1 MTTNSRITL
10 VAAIAGT
17 LFVAVTVIAAVATN
31 NGRSRAVERP
41 VTDTLATT
49 VNTRCDAFTEVYDLI
64 FQLRLEHPDIVMAQT
79 IEESGHYS
87 SALYIEGHNCTGMR
101 VPSARPTTAVST
113 LYGHARYES
122 VRDCIVD
129 YALWQS
135 SYAKGLTRDEY
146 FALLDRTYAA
156 TEGYSDRLRRIIH
169 DNSL

>member
-10 VAAIAGT
+10 AAAIAGT
-17 LFVAVTVIAAVATN
+17 LFAAAVVVAAVAADN
-31 NGRSRAVERP
+31 MKSERAANP
-41 VTDTLATT
+41 VADSTAMT
-49 VNTRCDAFTEVYDLI
+49 VDTRCDAFTEVYDLI

-87 SALYIEGHNCTGMR
+87 SALHIEGNNCTGMR
-101 VPSARPTTAVST
+101 VPSARPTTAVGT

-156 TEGYSDRLRRIIH
+156 KEGYSDRLRRIIH

>member
-17 LFVAVTVIAAVATN
+17 LFVAVTVIAAMTAQRT
-31 NGRSRAVERP
+31 SRAVERP

-101 VPSARPTTAVST
+101 VPSARPTTAVGT

-156 TEGYSDRLRRIIH
+156 KGGYSDRLRRLIL

>member
-17 LFVAVTVIAAVATN
+17 LFVAVTVIAAMTAQRT
-31 NGRSRAVERP
+31 SRAVERP

-101 VPSARPTTAVST
+101 VPSARPTTAVGT

-156 TEGYSDRLRRIIH
+156 KGGYSDRLRRIIL